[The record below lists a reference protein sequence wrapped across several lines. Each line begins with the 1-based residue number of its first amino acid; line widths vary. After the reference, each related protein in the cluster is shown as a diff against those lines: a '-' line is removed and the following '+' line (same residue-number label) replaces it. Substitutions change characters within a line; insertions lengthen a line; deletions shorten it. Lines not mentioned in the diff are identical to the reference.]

1 MGYTGE
7 CGGWPKVQQFVDS
20 KLLGNSNNEKV
31 VSRDAETQTQE
42 IETTHKNLAGLNWI
56 ENIKGQL
63 DPKLKEI
70 LFPRSEELQ
79 VPGSAEQQVPGNGEQ

>member
-7 CGGWPKVQQFVDS
+7 RGGWPKVQQFVDS

-42 IETTHKNLAGLNWI
+42 LETTHKIPLGLNWI
-56 ENIKGQL
+56 EGA
-63 DPKLKEI
+63 
-70 LFPRSEELQ
+70 RSEMPLVKRKRYLELWRSRN
-79 VPGSAEQQVPGNGEQ
+79 PEI